1 VHPIAI
7 ASIAVLLINDHVLKA
22 VAPGA
27 VTGKLS
33 DLAGLVFFPLLLA
46 SVVELAAGRTHRRP
60 VLAWSIAATAL
71 MFVVVKTTAGGADAF
86 AFALGATQWIV
97 TLGPLR
103 DAVLAPVAVVA
114 DRSDLLAMPAL
125 AVAWWVGTAGGSPRR
140 LPTDTPRRQR
150 AMASAA
156 LIVAGLASM
165 ATSQSTPMV
174 SSEIESEFHL
184 TTEQPVAVRHFT
196 ITIVADD
203 SEIDQVRIG
212 ASVERRRQSD
222 EVPEL
227 ADDPAIDL
235 TMLPDERRGVI
246 DTSGE
251 ALAGR
256 SLNVTGRCQAGCT
269 QGVTLIARLRPA
281 SGLAELDGVMAV
293 GVYVNAGYDEPTVD
307 TEVTVAEDL
316 DRRVDGA
323 APTMAATIDG
333 TITVATNDPIASRR
347 IELAV
352 PAAALAD
359 PLAFPLVGRLTV
371 RVEPEAASDDRYA
384 WNSTVSI
391 EGGETEFI
399 QSDGPPIDSDWLAKC
414 QAGTDCV
421 VTIDLAAEYQAWL
434 NAPVGDADLDAD
446 APEPTETRPGFVRLH
461 WTIEAVLQAFD
472 GRRLPTDG
480 MTLTAD

>member
-1 VHPIAI
+1 M
-7 ASIAVLLINDHVLKA
+7 LKT

-46 SVVELAAGRTHRRP
+46 SVVELAVGRTHRRS
-60 VLAWSIAATAL
+60 VLAWSIAATSL

-86 AFALGATQWIV
+86 ALALGATQWIV

-125 AVAWWVGTAGGSPRR
+125 AVAWCIGTAGHPA
-140 LPTDTPRRQR
+140 PTTPADTPRRQR
-150 AMASAA
+150 TMASAA

-174 SSEIESEFHL
+174 SSGSESEFHL

-196 ITIVADD
+196 ITITAGD
-203 SEIDQVRIG
+203 SAIDQVRIG

-235 TMLPDERRGVI
+235 TMLPDERRGVT
-246 DTSGE
+246 DTSAE

-256 SLNVTGRCQAGCT
+256 ALNVTERCQAGCT

-281 SGLAELDGVMAV
+281 SGLAQLDGVMAV
-293 GVYVNAGYDEPTVD
+293 GVYVNAGYDEPAID
-307 TEVTVAEDL
+307 TEVTVVEDL
-316 DRRVDGA
+316 DRHVDGA
-323 APTMAATIDG
+323 AATMLATIDG
-333 TITVATNDPIASRR
+333 TMTVGTDDPSASRR
-347 IELAV
+347 VKLSV
-352 PAAALAD
+352 PAAALAG

-371 RVEPEAASDDRYA
+371 RVEPEAASDNRYA
-384 WNSTVSI
+384 WDSTVSL
-391 EGGETEFI
+391 EGGETESI
-399 QSDGPPIDSDWLAKC
+399 QPDRPLDSDWLAKC

-421 VTIDLAAEYQAWL
+421 VTLDLAAEYQAWL
-434 NAPVGDADLDAD
+434 NAPVEDADLNAD

-461 WTIEAVLQAFD
+461 WTMEAVLQAFD
-472 GRRLPTDG
+472 GRSLPTDG